1 MSLNMYLAETD
12 SQTSSSNTIHIEII
26 QSMEQVMDAIDSFA
40 GATLLQGKTYNTAK
54 TYMSAVFRPLAQGII
69 DLSEELIR
77 QNSNYPNDFR
87 SQVATTD
94 VIEDK
99 VRMQIEKIND
109 LIDKVEPVNDTLPV
123 LNPIISIYQDM
134 KRTLERKLEHLYEF
148 NTATSDNYDL
158 ALELADN
165 VLEGLNQ
172 AHNNN
177 GFNSKDG
184 TFSTE
189 KMDLD
194 WISKLNESQSMIK
207 ARDKFPDYYEENKDF
222 VEKDD
227 DEKKAN
233 MEKLIE
239 VIEYDEN
246 NPDRAKDTDEFL
258 TPLEEQD
265 VVEIKYLM
273 YTAEEPYRSLAM
285 DYLDRFEIIST
296 TKNGRFYSSDDA
308 MRFNVRE
315 DRKNER
321 GAYFTFFHELG
332 HAIDYYYGKD
342 KAEEHFFSTIGHG
355 FQDFFGTAPYYSEQ
369 FETNENTLAEYMHE
383 DVENRIRIEFNDK
396 VTELGYDNLSSEEKE
411 IMINNIS
418 EAMIFK
424 DSSYTFLSEEEEEI
438 YEEIQN
444 KLSTEL
450 RPDQHNNASDVYGGV
465 TLNEVVGKWG
475 HHKPSYWMTIFG
487 NRKRE
492 PDKEGFA
499 SYYGSIMIEDGE
511 LRNQELKSNEEYLPH
526 SKKHMDKMFE
536 SMIKGGKE

>member
-12 SQTSSSNTIHIEII
+12 GQTNSSNTIHIEII

-194 WISKLNESQSMIK
+194 WISKLNETQSMIK
-207 ARDKFPDYYEENKDF
+207 ARDKFPDYYEENKDY
-222 VEKDD
+222 EDD
-227 DEKKAN
+227 KEKKDN
-233 MEKLIE
+233 IEKLIE
-239 VIEYDEN
+239 VIEYEEN
-246 NPDRAKDTDEFL
+246 NPGRAKDTDEFL

-285 DYLDRFEIIST
+285 DYLDRFEVVKLTPKVRKEKDIDS
-296 TKNGRFYSSDDA
+296 NGVFRYSRS
-308 MRFNVRE
+308 
-315 DRKNER
+315 
-321 GAYFTFFHELG
+321 
-332 HAIDYYYGKD
+332 
-342 KAEEHFFSTIGHG
+342 
-355 FQDFFGTAPYYSEQ
+355 
-369 FETNENTLAEYMHE
+369 
-383 DVENRIRIEFNDK
+383 
-396 VTELGYDNLSSEEKE
+396 
-411 IMINNIS
+411 
-418 EAMIFK
+418 
-424 DSSYTFLSEEEEEI
+424 
-438 YEEIQN
+438 
-444 KLSTEL
+444 
-450 RPDQHNNASDVYGGV
+450 
-465 TLNEVVGKWG
+465 
-475 HHKPSYWMTIFG
+475 
-487 NRKRE
+487 
-492 PDKEGFA
+492 
-499 SYYGSIMIEDGE
+499 
-511 LRNQELKSNEEYLPH
+511 
-526 SKKHMDKMFE
+526 
-536 SMIKGGKE
+536 

>member
-1 MSLNMYLAETD
+1 MYLAETD
-12 SQTSSSNTIHIEII
+12 DQTNSSNTIHIEII

-99 VRMQIEKIND
+99 VKMQIDKIND
-109 LIDKVEPVNDTLPV
+109 LIDKVEPVNDALPV

-172 AHNNN
+172 VHNNN

-194 WISKLNESQSMIK
+194 WISKLNETQSMIK

-222 VEKDD
+222 ENDK
-227 DEKKAN
+227 EKKN
-233 MEKLIE
+233 NIEKLIK
-239 VIEYDEN
+239 VIDYEEN

-285 DYLDRFEIIST
+285 DYLDRFEVVKLTPKVRKEKDIDS
-296 TKNGRFYSSDDA
+296 NGVFRYSEDAIFVEMSKLRKDD
-308 MRFNVRE
+308 
-315 DRKNER
+315 R
-321 GAYFTFFHELG
+321 GNYYTFFHEIA
-332 HAIDYYYGKD
+332 HAFDYYYGQD
-342 KAEEHFFSTIGHG
+342 NRNV
-355 FQDFFGTAPYYSEQ
+355 FQGIYEDVKEQ
-369 FETNENTLAEYMHE
+369 FGNSTFFTDRYKIDGRTLTDQMYGDAENNFRKELAKELESTEYEVLNSDKKQKMIDNVTRNLMEQNELA
-383 DVENRIRIEFNDK
+383 F
-396 VTELGYDNLSSEEKE
+396 TLSSEELELQKE
-411 IMINNIS
+411 I
-418 EAMIFK
+418 ER
-424 DSSYTFLSEEEEEI
+424 I
-438 YEEIQN
+438 YRYDLLEDAE
-444 KLSTEL
+444 
-450 RPDQHNNASDVYGGV
+450 HNTASDVYGGV
-465 TLNEVVGKWG
+465 TNNTVRGRFWHED
-475 HHKPSYWMTIFG
+475 YWFNDYGSRIKEP
-487 NRKRE
+487 NR
-492 PDKEGFA
+492 EGFA
-499 SYYGSIMIEDGE
+499 EYFGRIIADDGIEKPGIQSIN
-511 LRNQELKSNEEYLPH
+511 RYLPS
-526 SKKHMDKMFE
+526 SKKHMDEIFE
-536 SMIKGGKE
+536 LMGQE

>member
-1 MSLNMYLAETD
+1 MYLAETD
-12 SQTSSSNTIHIEII
+12 GQTNSSNTIHIEII

-99 VRMQIEKIND
+99 VKMQIDKIND
-109 LIDKVEPVNDTLPV
+109 LIDKVEPVNDALPV

-172 AHNNN
+172 VHNNN

-194 WISKLNESQSMIK
+194 WISKLNETQSMIK

-222 VEKDD
+222 ENDK
-227 DEKKAN
+227 EKKN
-233 MEKLIE
+233 NIEKLIK
-239 VIEYDEN
+239 VIDYEEN

-285 DYLDRFEIIST
+285 DYLDRFEVVKLTPKVRKEKDIDS
-296 TKNGRFYSSDDA
+296 NGVFRYSEDAIFVEMSKLRKDD
-308 MRFNVRE
+308 
-315 DRKNER
+315 R
-321 GAYFTFFHELG
+321 GNYYTFFHEIA
-332 HAIDYYYGKD
+332 HAFDYYYGQD
-342 KAEEHFFSTIGHG
+342 NRNV
-355 FQDFFGTAPYYSEQ
+355 FQGIYEDVKEQ
-369 FETNENTLAEYMHE
+369 FGNSTFFTDRYKIDGRTLTDQMYGDAENNFRKELAKELESTEYEVLNSDKKQKMIDNVTRNLMEQNELA
-383 DVENRIRIEFNDK
+383 F
-396 VTELGYDNLSSEEKE
+396 TLSSEELELQKE
-411 IMINNIS
+411 I
-418 EAMIFK
+418 ER
-424 DSSYTFLSEEEEEI
+424 I
-438 YEEIQN
+438 YRYDLLEDAE
-444 KLSTEL
+444 
-450 RPDQHNNASDVYGGV
+450 HNTASDVYGGV
-465 TLNEVVGKWG
+465 TNNTVRGRFWHED
-475 HHKPSYWMTIFG
+475 YWFNDYGSRIKEP
-487 NRKRE
+487 NR
-492 PDKEGFA
+492 EGFA
-499 SYYGSIMIEDGE
+499 EYFGRIIADDGIEKPGIQSIN
-511 LRNQELKSNEEYLPH
+511 RYLPS
-526 SKKHMDKMFE
+526 SKKHMDEIFE
-536 SMIKGGKE
+536 LMGQE

>member
-1 MSLNMYLAETD
+1 PGRGNKMSLNMYLAETD
-12 SQTSSSNTIHIEII
+12 GQTNSSNTIHIEII

-99 VRMQIEKIND
+99 VKMQIDKIND
-109 LIDKVEPVNDTLPV
+109 LIDKVEPVNDALPV

-172 AHNNN
+172 VHNNN

-194 WISKLNESQSMIK
+194 WISKLNETQSMIK
-207 ARDKFPDYYEENKDF
+207 ARDKFPDYYEENKDS
-222 VEKDD
+222 KNNI
-227 DEKKAN
+227 K
-233 MEKLIE
+233 KLIK
-239 VIEYDEN
+239 VIEYEEN

-285 DYLDRFEIIST
+285 DYLDRFEVVKLT
-296 TKNGRFYSSDDA
+296 PK
-308 MRFNVRE
+308 VRKE
-315 DRKNER
+315 KD
-321 GAYFTFFHELG
+321 
-332 HAIDYYYGKD
+332 ID
-342 KAEEHFFSTIGHG
+342 
-355 FQDFFGTAPYYSEQ
+355 
-369 FETNENTLAEYMHE
+369 
-383 DVENRIRIEFNDK
+383 
-396 VTELGYDNLSSEEKE
+396 
-411 IMINNIS
+411 
-418 EAMIFK
+418 
-424 DSSYTFLSEEEEEI
+424 
-438 YEEIQN
+438 
-444 KLSTEL
+444 
-450 RPDQHNNASDVYGGV
+450 
-465 TLNEVVGKWG
+465 
-475 HHKPSYWMTIFG
+475 
-487 NRKRE
+487 
-492 PDKEGFA
+492 
-499 SYYGSIMIEDGE
+499 
-511 LRNQELKSNEEYLPH
+511 SN
-526 SKKHMDKMFE
+526 
-536 SMIKGGKE
+536 